1 MSANN
6 IIVTIDRQY
15 GSGGHIIGM
24 KLAEDLRIPFY
35 DNELI
40 KESSK

>member
-24 KLAEDLRIPFY
+24 KLAEARSCC
-35 DNELI
+35 NKA
-40 KESSK
+40 KEQSEFLS